1 MPRRCEIHGHR
12 GARGLR
18 PENTLAAFEAALD
31 LGITVLELDLH
42 LTRDGIPV
50 VCHDPRL
57 SPKLAGRREGT
68 DVPDPATLPAIASLT
83 LDQLHGYHV
92 DRNPE
97 PKRFPDQQPKL
108 SPLVEWWGNKVGMPA
123 WGVPT
128 LGVLFE
134 FVQAYAGRPGEE
146 FGRTPEQ
153 RRRAGQVGFNIE
165 LKRDPKK
172 PENIPDDFDGTKP
185 GRFEAAVFD
194 VMSSRRMLDRCIIQC
209 FDWRVLPLFHALEPK
224 LPLAALLDAAPPPD
238 LEAQLAKAKA
248 TIYSPNHQRLTA
260 ELIRQQQAAGRRVIP
275 YTVNDV
281 PRMEQLLDWEVDGII
296 TDFPDRLLRL
306 VQARHLD
313 Y

>member
-1 MPRRCEIHGHR
+1 
-12 GARGLR
+12 
-18 PENTLAAFEAALD
+18 
-31 LGITVLELDLH
+31 
-42 LTRDGIPV
+42 
-50 VCHDPRL
+50 
-57 SPKLAGRREGT
+57 
-68 DVPDPATLPAIASLT
+68 
-83 LDQLHGYHV
+83 
-92 DRNPE
+92 
-97 PKRFPDQQPKL
+97 
-108 SPLVEWWGNKVGMPA
+108 
-123 WGVPT
+123 
-128 LGVLFE
+128 
-134 FVQAYAGRPGEE
+134 
-146 FGRTPEQ
+146 
-153 RRRAGQVGFNIE
+153 
-165 LKRDPKK
+165 
-172 PENIPDDFDGTKP
+172 
-185 GRFEAAVFD
+185 
-194 VMSSRRMLDRCIIQC
+194 MLDRCIIQC